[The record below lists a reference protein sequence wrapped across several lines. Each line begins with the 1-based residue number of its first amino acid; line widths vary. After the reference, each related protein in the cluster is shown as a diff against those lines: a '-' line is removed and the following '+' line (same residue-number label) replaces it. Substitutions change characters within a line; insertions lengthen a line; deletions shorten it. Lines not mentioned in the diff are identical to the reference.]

1 MTARSKN
8 AESKFS
14 NEHLYYDD
22 PAFDETAPRVY
33 LLMESMDYDNK
44 LAMDLRSKGIGVTTH
59 FRPEHVLASYD
70 RSRAGCILV
79 LLEESS
85 YRSAKELLTHLKST
99 ITSRFLAAPIIV
111 YISSPNLSAALSYLR
126 YGANDIIGKF
136 MREKSELTSVI
147 LKWLDKSNQIKD
159 VLNAQ
164 YEARELFRQMP
175 APIQE
180 TAKLIYEGLSN
191 QEIAQRVD
199 RKLRTIENRRAMVM
213 KLMQA
218 DSLVQLIQK
227 LSRVLEKHAD
237 FI

>member
-1 MTARSKN
+1 
-8 AESKFS
+8 
-14 NEHLYYDD
+14 
-22 PAFDETAPRVY
+22 
-33 LLMESMDYDNK
+33 
-44 LAMDLRSKGIGVTTH
+44 
-59 FRPEHVLASYD
+59 
-70 RSRAGCILV
+70 
-79 LLEESS
+79 
-85 YRSAKELLTHLKST
+85 
-99 ITSRFLAAPIIV
+99 
-111 YISSPNLSAALSYLR
+111 
-126 YGANDIIGKF
+126 
-136 MREKSELTSVI
+136 MRDS
-147 LKWLDKSNQIKD
+147 SNQIKD